1 MWIARWPG
9 SSSRPCASRS
19 TPSRPSRRPI
29 WLPGAREPRVESQ
42 PRPRRRRRS
51 MSWLPQLSERRQ
63 RQVLGV
69 LLVALTGLVAASLAS
84 YRPPVLGARPWA
96 ETNASGPVGAWL
108 AHLVVGRLGRAA
120 AWGVPVLLFATG
132 WNRLR

>member
-1 MWIARWPG
+1 
-9 SSSRPCASRS
+9 
-19 TPSRPSRRPI
+19 
-29 WLPGAREPRVESQ
+29 
-42 PRPRRRRRS
+42 

-69 LLVALTGLVAASLAS
+69 LLVALTGLVAASLSS

-108 AHLVVGRLGRAA
+108 AHLLVGWLGRVAS
-120 AWGVPVLLFATG
+120 WGVPVLLFAT
-132 WNRLR
+132 